1 MGHELPKTL
10 RDDVRLLGELLG
22 ETLRRHEGQ
31 AIFDLVER
39 VRALAKKARGGS
51 DIDFATLTRVLE
63 QMPVDEALP
72 VARAFSHFLNL
83 ANIAEQHHRIRRRRD
98 YQRDKTA
105 PPQIGSCDETFGR
118 LIAAG
123 VAPDRLHDAISR
135 LRIELVF
142 TAHPT
147 EVTRRTLM
155 QKFKRIADLLEQRD
169 RADLTPPEHEELLNA
184 LRIEIAASWETSEV
198 RQRRPS
204 PLDEARSGMAVFEQA
219 LWDALPQ
226 FLRSLN
232 AALVKHTGR
241 GLPPDQSPLTF
252 GSWIGG
258 DRDGNPAVTAPVTET
273 ACLLAR
279 WQAASLYLRE
289 VDALRLDLSMQGG
302 SAELLARVG
311 EADEP
316 YRRCCATCAIGC
328 RRPCAR
334 SRIASKAAPAIRR
347 CPWSRRASS
356 PSRSPCAAARS
367 SRRATACWHAVASWI
382 FSVGWRPSASRWCA
396 STSGRMPRGTPRRSP
411 RSPATSGWA
420 ITRHGPKTQRQR
432 FLLQELE
439 SRRPL
444 VPPDLPAIARRA
456 RKCSTPSAPPPR
468 IAAGVAR
475 RLRHLDGA
483 GALRRPGR
491 RAAAEGS
498 RIAVAASASCRSSRR
513 WRRWRARGRRWR
525 DLLALPW
532 YRARCGGR
540 QEVMVGYSD
549 SAKDGGRLAASW
561 ALYKAQEDLVAASRA
576 AGVEL
581 TLFHGRGGSVGR
593 GGGPTYL
600 AIQSQP
606 PGSVDG
612 RLRVTEQGEM
622 MQAQVRPAGPGV
634 THARALH
641 DGDARCDAG
650 AASPARRRVADT
662 DGRAGRARP
671 TRLSRGRLR
680 DAAVHRL
687 LPRRDAR
694 PAAGGPDHR
703 QPAGAAPQRRR
714 RRDAARHPVGVCV
727 DADPA
732 DAALLARASAKRS
745 TRRVP
750 TAAQRG
756 AGADVCAAGRF
767 SARRST

>member
-31 AIFDLVER
+31 AIYDLVER

-51 DIDFATLTRVLE
+51 DADFATLTRILE

-98 YQRDKTA
+98 YQRDKSA

-123 VAPDRLHDAISR
+123 IAPDRLHEAISR

-155 QKFKRIADLLEQRD
+155 QKFKRIADLLDVRD
-169 RADLTPPEHEELLNA
+169 RADLTPPEHDELLNA

-204 PLDEARSGMAVFEQA
+204 PVDEARSGMAVFEQA
-219 LWDALPQ
+219 LWDAVPQ

-273 ACLLAR
+273 VCLLAR

-289 VDALRLDLSMQGG
+289 IDALRLELSMQTRQRRAHRARRRRRRAVPRAAARRARAAVGDAARDRG
-302 SAELLARVG
+302 SA
-311 EADEP
+311 
-316 YRRCCATCAIGC
+316 
-328 RRPCAR
+328 RRPRRRPGAAAGHR
-334 SRIASKAAPAIRR
+334 S
-347 CPWSRRASS
+347 SS
-356 PSRSPCAAARS
+356 LPSRSRSAAARS
-367 SRRATACWHAVASWI
+367 NRPATACWRAAGCWTLQRRVAA
-382 FSVGWRPSASRWCA
+382 FGVTLVRLDLRQDASRHTEA
-396 STSGRMPRGTPRRSP
+396 LS
-411 RSPATSGWA
+411 A
-420 ITRHGPKTQRQR
+420 ITRHLGLGDYAAWPEDQRQA

-444 VPPDLPAIARRA
+444 IPADLPASPDVREVLDTFRTAASIATGSLGA
-456 RKCSTPSAPPPR
+456 YVISMAMAPSDVLAVELLQKEAHLPAP
-468 IAAGVAR
+468 
-475 RLRHLDGA
+475 LRVVPLFETMEALAGA
-483 GALRRPGR
+483 GTTL
-491 RAAAEGS
+491 
-498 RIAVAASASCRSSRR
+498 
-513 WRRWRARGRRWR
+513 AR
-525 DLLALPW
+525 LLALPW

-622 MQAQVRPAGPGV
+622 VQAKFGLPGLAFRTLELYTAATLDATLSPPALPEAGVAHADGRPGRRAPGWPI
-634 THARALH
+634 
-641 DGDARCDAG
+641 
-650 AASPARRRVADT
+650 AASSTTRRGSST
-662 DGRAGRARP
+662 
-671 TRLSRGRLR
+671 TS
-680 DAAVHRL
+680 
-687 LPRRDAR
+687 
-694 PAAGGPDHR
+694 
-703 QPAGAAPQRRR
+703 APRRR
-714 RRDAARHPVGVCV
+714 RRSSRTSP
-727 DADPA
+727 
-732 DAALLARASAKRS
+732 S
-745 TRRVP
+745 
-750 TAAQRG
+750 
-756 AGADVCAAGRF
+756 AAGRRGGAAAAA
-767 SARRST
+767 SRRCAPSRGCSPGRRRG

>member
-1 MGHELPKTL
+1 MAHELPKAL
-10 RDDVRLLGELLG
+10 REDVRLLGELLG

-51 DIDFATLTRVLE
+51 DVDFATLTRVLE

-123 VAPDRLHDAISR
+123 IPPDRLHEAISR

-155 QKFKRIADLLEQRD
+155 QKFKRIADLLELRD
-169 RADLTPPEHEELLNA
+169 RADLTPPEHDELLNA

-204 PLDEARSGMAVFEQA
+204 PVDEARSGMAVFEQA
-219 LWDALPQ
+219 LWDAVPQ

-289 VDALRLDLSMQGG
+289 IDALRLELSMQGG

-316 YRRCCATCAIGC
+316 YRLLLRDVRDRLSATLARDRGSS
-328 RRPCAR
+328 RRPR
-334 SRIASKAAPAIRR
+334 RRPRAAAGHRR
-347 CPWSRRASS
+347 RARRASR
-356 PSRSPCAAARS
+356 PVPPFARTDRQRPAGARPAARSAAAR
-367 SRRATACWHAVASWI
+367 RRLRRHARAPRPAAGRVAAHRGALRDHAPAGAGRLRDL
-382 FSVGWRPSASRWCA
+382 VRRRSASGSC
-396 STSGRMPRGTPRRSP
+396 
-411 RSPATSGWA
+411 
-420 ITRHGPKTQRQR
+420 
-432 FLLQELE
+432 LQELE

-444 VPPDLPAIARRA
+444 IPADLPA
-456 RKCSTPSAPPPR
+456 SPE
-468 IAAGVAR
+468 VQEV
-475 RLRHLDGA
+475 LDTF
-483 GALRRPGR
+483 
-491 RAAAEGS
+491 RAAAA
-498 RIAVAASASCRSSRR
+498 IAQGR
-513 WRRWRARGRRWR
+513 WAR
-525 DLLALPW
+525 
-532 YRARCGGR
+532 
-540 QEVMVGYSD
+540 
-549 SAKDGGRLAASW
+549 
-561 ALYKAQEDLVAASRA
+561 
-576 AGVEL
+576 
-581 TLFHGRGGSVGR
+581 T
-593 GGGPTYL
+593 
-600 AIQSQP
+600 
-606 PGSVDG
+606 
-612 RLRVTEQGEM
+612 
-622 MQAQVRPAGPGV
+622 
-634 THARALH
+634 
-641 DGDARCDAG
+641 
-650 AASPARRRVADT
+650 
-662 DGRAGRARP
+662 
-671 TRLSRGRLR
+671 
-680 DAAVHRL
+680 
-687 LPRRDAR
+687 
-694 PAAGGPDHR
+694 
-703 QPAGAAPQRRR
+703 
-714 RRDAARHPVGVCV
+714 
-727 DADPA
+727 
-732 DAALLARASAKRS
+732 
-745 TRRVP
+745 
-750 TAAQRG
+750 
-756 AGADVCAAGRF
+756 
-767 SARRST
+767 